1 MRLSVQRMAS
11 KRQPFHSINRHASFG
26 EHGEL
31 DPDLHLETLE
41 FFPKRS
47 WTGFHGPC
55 IQLASIDF
63 ERSQEPEVPAPD
75 FEARGCS
82 SAGRAPDLHSGGRR
96 FDPDQLHQSWG
107 HTGPVAQMARAH
119 P

>member
-1 MRLSVQRMAS
+1 MAS
-11 KRQPFHSINRHASFG
+11 KRQPFHSINRHVSFG

-41 FFPKRS
+41 FFPRWP

-63 ERSQEPEVPAPD
+63 ERSQESGVRSQEQAGDRKILTSVFRLLAPE
-75 FEARGCS
+75 S
-82 SAGRAPDLHSGGRR
+82 
-96 FDPDQLHQSWG
+96 
-107 HTGPVAQMARAH
+107 
-119 P
+119 

>member
-1 MRLSVQRMAS
+1 MAS
-11 KRQPFHSINRHASFG
+11 KKQPFHSINRHVRFG

-41 FFPKRS
+41 FFPKRP

-55 IQLASIDF
+55 IQLASIKSLWRGRG
-63 ERSQEPEVPAPD
+63 EGPLPSQGA
-75 FEARGCS
+75 
-82 SAGRAPDLHSGGRR
+82 
-96 FDPDQLHQSWG
+96 
-107 HTGPVAQMARAH
+107 VAQLGERLICTQEVAGSIPTSSTRVGVKLG

>member
-11 KRQPFHSINRHASFG
+11 KRQPFHSINRHVSFG
-26 EHGEL
+26 RHGEL

-41 FFPKRS
+41 FFPRRP

-63 ERSQEPEVPAPD
+63 EGSREPEVGSQEQA
-75 FEARGCS
+75 
-82 SAGRAPDLHSGGRR
+82 GGRKILTSVFR
-96 FDPDQLHQSWG
+96 LLAPES
-107 HTGPVAQMARAH
+107 
-119 P
+119 

>member
-11 KRQPFHSINRHASFG
+11 KRQPFHSINRHVSFG

-41 FFPKRS
+41 FFPKWP

-63 ERSQEPEVPAPD
+63 EGSQESEVRSQEQAD
-75 FEARGCS
+75 
-82 SAGRAPDLHSGGRR
+82 GRKILTSVFWPNFRS
-96 FDPDQLHQSWG
+96 
-107 HTGPVAQMARAH
+107 
-119 P
+119 

>member
-11 KRQPFHSINRHASFG
+11 KRQPFHSINRHVSFG

-41 FFPKRS
+41 FFPRRP

-55 IQLASIDF
+55 IQLASID
-63 ERSQEPEVPAPD
+63 
-75 FEARGCS
+75 
-82 SAGRAPDLHSGGRR
+82 
-96 FDPDQLHQSWG
+96 
-107 HTGPVAQMARAH
+107 
-119 P
+119 

>member
-11 KRQPFHSINRHASFG
+11 KRQPFHSINRHVSFG

-41 FFPKRS
+41 FFPKWP

-55 IQLASIDF
+55 IQLASIDL
-63 ERSQEPEVPAPD
+63 EKPGVGSQKSEESGQPQESDFRLPAPD
-75 FEARGCS
+75 FRS
-82 SAGRAPDLHSGGRR
+82 
-96 FDPDQLHQSWG
+96 
-107 HTGPVAQMARAH
+107 
-119 P
+119 

>member
-1 MRLSVQRMAS
+1 MRLSVQRLAS
-11 KRQPFHSINRHASFG
+11 KRQPFHSINRHVSFG

-41 FFPKRS
+41 FFPKWP

-63 ERSQEPEVPAPD
+63 ERSQELGVRSRKQA
-75 FEARGCS
+75 
-82 SAGRAPDLHSGGRR
+82 GGRKILTSV
-96 FDPDQLHQSWG
+96 F
-107 HTGPVAQMARAH
+107 
-119 P
+119 